1 VSFTIEV
8 NVVDHATYTN
18 SNNSAIA
25 LQPMPESISPI
36 VLEIERSIHTLSF
49 NEKLWLME
57 RIAQQL
63 RSKTRA
69 SEPSILESQ
78 LADMANDPEMQA
90 ELNAIRAEFL
100 VTEMD
105 GLKLP

>member
-1 VSFTIEV
+1 MHEFVSPT
-8 NVVDHATYTN
+8 
-18 SNNSAIA
+18 
-25 LQPMPESISPI
+25 

-49 NEKLWLME
+49 DEKLWLME
-57 RIAQQL
+57 RIAQHL
-63 RSKTRA
+63 RSKTHTF
-69 SEPSILESQ
+69 EPLIRESQ

-90 ELNAIRAEFL
+90 ELNAINAEFL